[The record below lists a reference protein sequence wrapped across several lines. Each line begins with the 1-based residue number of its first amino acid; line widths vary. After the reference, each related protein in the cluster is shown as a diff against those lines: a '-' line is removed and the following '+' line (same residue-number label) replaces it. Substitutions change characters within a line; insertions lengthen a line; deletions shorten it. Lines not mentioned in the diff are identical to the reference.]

1 MKVRLYTSRYALRY
15 EVSEVTLSNV
25 QVRTV
30 RYTYYNYCR
39 HIRVD
44 CTAVDNRHARPP
56 RPGVACAVS
65 HRRYERRGFAV
76 VASSERLAPNTRS
89 RKRSETSEDSLQRR
103 DTSHVVQIGS
113 EHTYSNT

>member
-1 MKVRLYTSRYALRY
+1 MYGCIQAVMRYVN

-25 QVRTV
+25 QVLYGIHVLQLLSTV
-30 RYTYYNYCR
+30 D
-39 HIRVD
+39 IRVD
-44 CTAVDNRHARPP
+44 CTAVDNKARPTAETG
-56 RPGVACAVS
+56 RGVS
-65 HRRYERRGFAV
+65 HRYERRGFAV

>member
-1 MKVRLYTSRYALRY
+1 MKLRLYTSRYALRY

-56 RPGVACAVS
+56 TEAGRGVS
-65 HRRYERRGFAV
+65 HRYERRGFAV